1 MNFQRIAEPSDPR
14 KKQKREPSKYD
25 SRSRYGHSEI
35 LVRPTAMRVGSAS
48 RIAEIRKWK
57 ERKNKNGLGGDNVHL
72 PGFLRELHST
82 GGCAEAATA
91 TEGLPPEAAS
101 LTAFGK
107 PVKDGKSD

>member
-1 MNFQRIAEPSDPR
+1 MQI
-14 KKQKREPSKYD
+14 
-25 SRSRYGHSEI
+25 
-35 LVRPTAMRVGSAS
+35 
-48 RIAEIRKWK
+48 
-57 ERKNKNGLGGDNVHL
+57 VHL

-107 PVKDGKSD
+107 PAKDGKSDKEFMSIVKSNINVYLAS

>member
-1 MNFQRIAEPSDPR
+1 MVGLVPSNAFAV
-14 KKQKREPSKYD
+14 ESGESKEE
-25 SRSRYGHSEI
+25 GKENI
-35 LVRPTAMRVGSAS
+35 LVHRESLKALQ
-48 RIAEIRKWK
+48 I
-57 ERKNKNGLGGDNVHL
+57 VHL

-107 PVKDGKSD
+107 PAKDGKSDKEFMSI

>member
-1 MNFQRIAEPSDPR
+1 M
-14 KKQKREPSKYD
+14 
-25 SRSRYGHSEI
+25 
-35 LVRPTAMRVGSAS
+35 
-48 RIAEIRKWK
+48 KWK
-57 ERKNKNGLGGDNVHL
+57 ERKAERGKSRYLSRESSRMQIVHL

-107 PVKDGKSD
+107 PAKDGKSDKEFMSIVKSNINVYLAS